1 MVNDLDYADIT
12 CPVSKLD
19 NSKTEQ
25 KIMFTLMYFVMK
37 KICFILFIYQLKNWR
52 LHGFFAGYSRK

>member
-37 KICFILFIYQLKNWR
+37 KICFILFIYQLKN
-52 LHGFFAGYSRK
+52 